1 MLGFVWDDEEDEGVF
16 IKEEDKDPNIDYMSE
31 EEVKALY
38 QWIRVKFY

>member
-1 MLGFVWDDEEDEGVF
+1 MFGLDHMLCP